1 MDTFEDR
8 FGAFE
13 SPAGPCY
20 VEPVGHDVAAGPLDH
35 AGGYRPA
42 VVESG
47 RVVEIAGLLGEVAG
61 GLVGTLA
68 PGAIQAG
75 PGGLAADDPGH
86 LGDFA
91 VEDRERLVAHPGQ
104 ASANP
109 ADVRLY
115 RRVVRRHGPG
125 RESRAQPQP
134 LSADAACSRPA
145 RPVSAL

>member
-20 VEPVGHDVAAGPLDH
+20 VEPVGHDVAAGPGPLDH
-35 AGGYRPA
+35 AGGYWPA

-68 PGAIQAG
+68 PGAI
-75 PGGLAADDPGH
+75 ADG
-86 LGDFA
+86 
-91 VEDRERLVAHPGQ
+91 
-104 ASANP
+104 ANT
-109 ADVRLY
+109 
-115 RRVVRRHGPG
+115 
-125 RESRAQPQP
+125 
-134 LSADAACSRPA
+134 
-145 RPVSAL
+145 AL